1 MLIQQEFYPL
11 SHIPE
16 PAFQI
21 TLNGKG
27 QILNGIENRDFTL
40 ECTVNCA
47 TVNDRTLQSKQ
58 CDAIPHG
65 VCCKYSLIIINK
77 REARTHFGYE
87 NNECS
92 IK

>member
-11 SHIPE
+11 SHIPKS
-16 PAFQI
+16 AFQS

-47 TVNDRTLQSKQ
+47 IVNERILQLKQ

-65 VCCKYSLIIINK
+65 VCCKCSLIIINK
-77 REARTHFGYE
+77 REAKTYSGY
-87 NNECS
+87 
-92 IK
+92 